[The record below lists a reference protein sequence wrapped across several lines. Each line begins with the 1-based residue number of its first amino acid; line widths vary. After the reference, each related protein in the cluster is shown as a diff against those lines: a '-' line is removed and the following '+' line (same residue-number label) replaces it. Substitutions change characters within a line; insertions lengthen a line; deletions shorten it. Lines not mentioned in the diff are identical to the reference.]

1 MADVLESVQSTLM
14 ETVSFLKDL
23 VENFA
28 EFVSV
33 NFQTHVQDRL
43 KMLLENKNESD
54 QEMMDPRSNNND
66 KKDQL
71 FKLATQVFCRDIACR
86 MMEFLDVKSMVR
98 LSSVCKSAHQ
108 SLAIEVQ
115 RRKDRVSA
123 IEVKI
128 QDLLNGP
135 QEHHQDVDDDASTSS
150 SFYQPTKDQ
159 FEEALVLQQEART
172 WIDSGLGWLDHEY
185 DPDYDPSFHLRE
197 EGAGEEQPCPICSC
211 DTLFGDIRIS
221 KMKCHSQEQVVTHGL
236 AILPKVFYTALQ
248 DKIIIESVHL
258 SHSGEDASLSPKAL
272 KMILL
277 RLWVHSLQAVHTF
290 HEDEP
295 FERTDAAFYYDP
307 DHTLRLFGPDAAGGS
322 TLEDSPLAFYELL
335 VFQLSQVL
343 GRVSMVSLRSVAR
356 EFVQS
361 HPDALP
367 LMHCVLMTAER
378 GLVNMIVGMIENH
391 MTARRTSIEDVD
403 EGAEDSN
410 EDGDDEFFEHDSDDG
425 YYAEEDGDES
435 EWEDEYEEEDDECED
450 GEEDEA
456 SASSEM
462 DDASGSSSEASSA
475 DHGDEEG
482 DL

>member
-1 MADVLESVQSTLM
+1 MAEVLESAQSTVM
-14 ETVSFLKDL
+14 ETLSFLKDL

-185 DPDYDPSFHLRE
+185 DPDFDPKFHLGE
-197 EGAGEEQPCPICSC
+197 EGTEEQPCPICSC

-236 AILPKVFYTALQ
+236 AILPKLFYTALQ

-258 SHSGEDASLSPKAL
+258 SPSGEDASLSHNAL
-272 KMILL
+272 EAIFLL
-277 RLWVHSLQAVHTF
+277 LWEYSLRAVRAF
-290 HEDEP
+290 HEDESL
-295 FERTDAAFYYDP
+295 ERTDAAFYYDP
-307 DHTLRLFGPDAAGGS
+307 DHTLRLLGPDAAGGS
-322 TLEDSPLAFYELL
+322 SLEDLPLTFHEIL
-335 VFQLSQVL
+335 VFHMSQVMC
-343 GRVSMVSLRSVAR
+343 RVSMVSFRSVAR

-361 HPDALP
+361 HPSALP
-367 LMHCVLMTAER
+367 LLHCVLMTAER

-391 MTARRTSIEDVD
+391 MAARRTSIEDVD
-403 EGAEDSN
+403 EGEEDIN
-410 EDGDDEFFEHDSDDG
+410 EDGDDEFVEHDSDDG